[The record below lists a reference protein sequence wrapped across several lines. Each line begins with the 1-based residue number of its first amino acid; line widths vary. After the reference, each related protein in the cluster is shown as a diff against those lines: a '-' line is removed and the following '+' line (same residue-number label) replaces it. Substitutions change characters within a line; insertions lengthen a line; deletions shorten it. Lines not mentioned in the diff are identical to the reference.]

1 MQIKSSTW
9 KLRTFFFYLSILT
22 ATWLGW
28 LAGRQ
33 AGWLPDCWGTGG
45 GGGWWQMSCRFHFP
59 ISISNPFLFPFVKL
73 HNDSDCLVAVG
84 TYLYLTVALEIRL
97 NGSRLARICCKVF
110 FGFVFGSVVVAVVV
124 VRDDDDDVTH
134 WIKRH

>member
-1 MQIKSSTW
+1 
-9 KLRTFFFYLSILT
+9 
-22 ATWLGW
+22 
-28 LAGRQ
+28 
-33 AGWLPDCWGTGG
+33 
-45 GGGWWQMSCRFHFP
+45 MSCRFHFP

-73 HNDSDCLVAVG
+73 QNESDCLVAVG

-110 FGFVFGSVVVAVVV
+110 FGFVFGSVVVVV
-124 VRDDDDDVTH
+124 DDDVTH